1 MSPAR
6 AASASPQL
14 PDDLRERAGLMY
26 SALRETYPDAKCE
39 LTFTG
44 PFQLLVATVLSAQST
59 DKGVN
64 KVTPVLFGRYP
75 DPAALA
81 GADRAEVEEIIR
93 PTGFFR
99 NKAASIQGL
108 AAALAAEYDGQVPAD
123 RDALVKLP
131 GVGRKT
137 ANVVLGHAFGIPG
150 ITADTHVMRVSRRMG
165 WTANKTPETVEVDL
179 DALFE
184 QAEWT
189 RLSDTVIFHGRR
201 RCHAG
206 KPACGAC
213 PVAAWCPSFGEGP
226 TDPDVAAA
234 LVK

>member
-1 MSPAR
+1 MSVDVSSESPDERRDR
-6 AASASPQL
+6 AV
-14 PDDLRERAGLMY
+14 RMY
-26 SALRETYPDAKCE
+26 SALRETYPDARCE
-39 LTFTG
+39 LSFDG

-64 KVTPVLFGRYP
+64 KVTPVLFGRFP

-81 GADRAEVEEIIR
+81 GAERAEVEEIIR

-108 AAALAAEYDGQVPAD
+108 AAALVADFDGQVPA
-123 RDALVKLP
+123 RQDALVTLP

-150 ITADTHVMRVSRRMG
+150 VTADTHVMRVSRRMG
-165 WTANKTPETVEVDL
+165 WTANKTPETVEADL
-179 DALFE
+179 DALFD

-213 PVAAWCPSFGEGP
+213 PVAAWCPSFGAGP
-226 TDPDVAAA
+226 TDPDAAAA
-234 LVK
+234 LVKGA